1 MQEAIDAAIAS
12 LPEKQRLAI
21 VLRRYEGMPYDEIAK
36 VLNTSVE
43 ALKSIL
49 FELAD
54 SDRHSVNISN
64 D

>member
-36 VLNTSVE
+36 VLNKRGS
-43 ALKSIL
+43 LKEHPFRARAGLRQTLSKYL
-49 FELAD
+49 E
-54 SDRHSVNISN
+54 
-64 D
+64 

>member
-1 MQEAIDAAIAS
+1 MQLLRAC
-12 LPEKQRLAI
+12 PEKQRLAI

-49 FELAD
+49 FRARAGLRQTLSKYLE
-54 SDRHSVNISN
+54 
-64 D
+64 